1 MISTGAMYAH
11 GYVQQERLKKEN
23 MKRMG
28 IDKEKEEKGSK
39 SRVHPTGSGTPAN
52 SSAVDRRGGNQ
63 DEKA

>member
-1 MISTGAMYAH
+1 MISTGAIYAH

-28 IDKEKEEKGSK
+28 MDKEEKGSK

-52 SSAVDRRGGNQ
+52 SSAGDRRDGNQ
-63 DEKA
+63 DEKAY